1 MSGGLAYVLD
11 EDGSFSGKCNM
22 GMVELHPLD
31 QQGEIAQIH
40 ALLAQHHQYTG
51 STVARRL
58 LNNWEDSIGK
68 FIKVMPT
75 EYRQVLER
83 QLNMK
88 SDLAK
93 LAAV

>member
-1 MSGGLAYVLD
+1 VLD
-11 EDGSFSGKCNM
+11 Q
-22 GMVELHPLD
+22 V
-31 QQGEIAQIH
+31 GEIAQIH
-40 ALLAQHHQYTG
+40 ALLVRHNQYTG
-51 STVARRL
+51 SSVARRVL
-58 LNNWEDSIGK
+58 DDWDNYVSK
-68 FIKVMPT
+68 FVKVVPT

>member
-1 MSGGLAYVLD
+1 V
-11 EDGSFSGKCNM
+11 
-22 GMVELHPLD
+22 
-31 QQGEIAQIH
+31 
-40 ALLAQHHQYTG
+40 
-51 STVARRL
+51 
-58 LNNWEDSIGK
+58 
-68 FIKVMPT
+68 KVMPT

>member
-1 MSGGLAYVLD
+1 
-11 EDGSFSGKCNM
+11 
-22 GMVELHPLD
+22 MVELHALED
-31 QQGEIAQIH
+31 QVEVSQIH
-40 ALLAQHHQYTG
+40 ALLVRHHQYTG
-51 STVARRL
+51 SEVAQRVINR
-58 LNNWEDSIGK
+58 WEDHIGR

-75 EYRQVLER
+75 EYRRVLER